1 MPRAIVFSIVKVCL
15 FHDNLLAIADIN
27 AAETLSLPLKG
38 GSCEATAGEVED
50 SLSLPLK
57 GGSGD
62 GRGFYTCNGRVN
74 LGDAGVI
81 VLGYVGVL
89 EELPARAGVG
99 GGPLVDG
106 GIELGRGAHVVL

>member
-1 MPRAIVFSIVKVCL
+1 MFL
-15 FHDNLLAIADIN
+15 FHDYLLAGTEVD
-27 AAETLSLPLKG
+27 AAGLTAYG
-38 GSCEATAGEVED
+38 AAGEVED
-50 SLSLPLK
+50 SLSLSLM

-62 GRGFYTCNGRVN
+62 GRGFYTGDGRVN